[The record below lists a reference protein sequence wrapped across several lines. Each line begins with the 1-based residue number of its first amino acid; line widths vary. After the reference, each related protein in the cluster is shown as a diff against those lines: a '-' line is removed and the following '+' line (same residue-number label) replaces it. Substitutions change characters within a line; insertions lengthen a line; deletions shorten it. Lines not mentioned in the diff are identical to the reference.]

1 MIFYFSKISKSID
14 PFQSFTTF
22 NGKSVSSLKKLSFNK
37 LYVESFKQVFTLR
50 KNIYIFVVVC
60 YSLVEQIPLSTMAH
74 TLHDIFLPVHDL
86 IRLFF
91 ENMALEMVFMVRL
104 PRLRTHIAKAFTT
117 STCHEVTPHR
127 SLNRFFAPRT
137 NLGIG
142 SYPLCICFLWKNL
155 LYPFLFLIAFT
166 GIMIIT
172 LTFKAKNFSA
182 STLDGINI

>member
-60 YSLVEQIPLSTMAH
+60 YSLVEQIPLSTMVH

-91 ENMALEMVFMVRL
+91 WKYGTWNGLYGQATKVENTYSKSFYHKYM
-104 PRLRTHIAKAFTT
+104 PW
-117 STCHEVTPHR
+117 SYTPSISQQLFCTKDKPWH
-127 SLNRFFAPRT
+127 
-137 NLGIG
+137 
-142 SYPLCICFLWKNL
+142 WKL
-155 LYPFLFLIAFT
+155 
-166 GIMIIT
+166 
-172 LTFKAKNFSA
+172 
-182 STLDGINI
+182 STLHLLLMKELAVPIFIFDRIYRDNDHHFDI